1 MMITAV
7 LFDANSKNGG
17 SYQMSI
23 NNLLELRKIFSSSN
37 IKLIILAHK
46 KNYILDNLNID
57 YEIIKLSILDYIF
70 IFLINFFLF
79 GNLLKKLNI
88 YSQFEKK
95 LIKKKVNAIV
105 FLSTSYKA
113 FLLKKIKYTSTVL
126 DVCHRDFPE
135 FREVGNFKTFYFR
148 EYLNKKILPSSFL
161 IITES
166 DDLKKKIVKLYQ
178 LKANKIISIPN
189 IPSKLMSNKNNN
201 LIKIV
206 KKKYNIKNN
215 FYFYPAQFWQHKNHI
230 VILKCVE
237 KLKKQ
242 GRNLLFIFCGRDKG
256 NLKFIRKKISE
267 YKINTNIK
275 ILNYIED
282 KEVWALY
289 KLSKALVMPTY
300 FGPTNIP
307 PVEAWSLNV
316 PVIYSSYLK
325 NHGKNAALYFKPD
338 SEDDLIKALKKLDS
352 IKIKNKLIISGK
364 NRIIEILNE
373 RKQNMGFFVNKIQKN
388 STQYLNYIN

>member
-1 MMITAV
+1 MKIAV
-7 LFDANSKNGG
+7 LFDAQIKWGG

-23 NNLLELRKIFSSSN
+23 NNLLELRKSFKCVN

-46 KNYILDNLNID
+46 KNCILDNLNID

-70 IFLINFFLF
+70 ILLINFFLF

-88 YSQFEKK
+88 YSSFEKK
-95 LIKKKVNAIV
+95 LIKKEVNIIF
-105 FLSTSYKA
+105 FLFTSYKA

-135 FREVGNFKTFYFR
+135 FKEVGNFKTFFFR

-166 DDLKKKIVKLYQ
+166 EELKKKIVKLYQ
-178 LKANKIISIPN
+178 LKLSKIISIPN
-189 IPSKLMSNKNNN
+189 VSSKLMSDKNNN
-201 LIKIV
+201 LIKMV
-206 KKKYNIKNN
+206 KKKYNIKSN

-242 GRNLLFIFCGRDKG
+242 GKNLCFIFCGRDKG

-267 YKINTNIK
+267 YKINANIK

-282 KEVWALY
+282 KEVWAMY
-289 KLSKALVMPTY
+289 KSSKALVMPTY

-307 PVEAWSLNV
+307 PVEAWSLSV

-338 SEDDLIKALKKLDS
+338 SEDDLIKALKDLDS
-352 IKIKNKLIISGK
+352 IKIKNKLILSGK
-364 NRIIEILNE
+364 KRVTEILNE
-373 RKQNMGFFVNKIQKN
+373 RKKNMSLFINKICKN
-388 STQYLNYIN
+388 SAQNLNKIN

>member
-23 NNLLELRKIFSSSN
+23 NNLLELRKIFSSSK

-206 KKKYNIKNN
+206 KKKYKIKNN

-242 GRNLLFIFCGRDKG
+242 GMNLLFIFCGRDKG

-373 RKQNMGFFVNKIQKN
+373 RKQNISFFVNKIQKN

>member
-242 GRNLLFIFCGRDKG
+242 GMNLLFIFCGRDKG

-373 RKQNMGFFVNKIQKN
+373 RKQNISFFVNKIQKN

>member
-23 NNLLELRKIFSSSN
+23 NNLLELRKIFSSSK

-126 DVCHRDFPE
+126 DVCHRDFP
-135 FREVGNFKTFYFR
+135 
-148 EYLNKKILPSSFL
+148 
-161 IITES
+161 
-166 DDLKKKIVKLYQ
+166 
-178 LKANKIISIPN
+178 
-189 IPSKLMSNKNNN
+189 
-201 LIKIV
+201 
-206 KKKYNIKNN
+206 
-215 FYFYPAQFWQHKNHI
+215 
-230 VILKCVE
+230 
-237 KLKKQ
+237 
-242 GRNLLFIFCGRDKG
+242 
-256 NLKFIRKKISE
+256 
-267 YKINTNIK
+267 
-275 ILNYIED
+275 
-282 KEVWALY
+282 
-289 KLSKALVMPTY
+289 
-300 FGPTNIP
+300 
-307 PVEAWSLNV
+307 
-316 PVIYSSYLK
+316 
-325 NHGKNAALYFKPD
+325 
-338 SEDDLIKALKKLDS
+338 
-352 IKIKNKLIISGK
+352 
-364 NRIIEILNE
+364 
-373 RKQNMGFFVNKIQKN
+373 
-388 STQYLNYIN
+388 

>member
-1 MMITAV
+1 MMTIAV
-7 LFDANSKNGG
+7 LFDADSKNGG

-23 NNLLELRKIFSSSN
+23 NNLLELRKNFSNSN
-37 IKLIILAHK
+37 IKFIILAHK
-46 KNYILDNLNID
+46 KNYILDNLNIN

-79 GNLLKKLNI
+79 RYLLKKLNI
-88 YSQFEKK
+88 DSPFEKK
-95 LIKKKVNAIV
+95 LIKKKVNKII
-105 FLSTSYKA
+105 FLFTSYKA

-126 DVCHRDFPE
+126 DVCHKDFPE
-135 FREVGNFKTFYFR
+135 FAEVGNFKTFFFR
-148 EYLNKKILPSSFL
+148 EYLNKKILPLSFL

-166 DDLKKKIVKLYQ
+166 DQLKKKIAKLYQ
-178 LKANKIISIPN
+178 LKSSKIISIPN
-189 IPSKLMSNKNNN
+189 VPSKLMSDKNKN

-206 KKKYNIKNN
+206 KKKYNIKND

-237 KLKKQ
+237 RLKKQ
-242 GRNLLFIFCGRDKG
+242 GKNLYFIFCGRDKG

-267 YKINTNIK
+267 YKINANIK
-275 ILNYIED
+275 ILNYLED
-282 KEVWALY
+282 KEVLALY

-325 NHGKNAALYFKPD
+325 SHGKNAALYFKPD
-338 SEDDLIKALKKLDS
+338 SEVDLIKALKDLNS
-352 IKIKNKLIISGK
+352 IKIKNKLIHSGK
-364 NRIIEILNE
+364 KRITEIHNE
-373 RKQNMGFFVNKIQKN
+373 RKKNMRLFIDKICKDSTHNSNKI
-388 STQYLNYIN
+388 Y